1 MRRFLILSGF
11 LLGAALIAPLAVHA
25 DDRDR
30 RYYDRDHRDYH
41 EWNSRED
48 RAYRVYLGE
57 HHRNFRE
64 FSREP
69 RYRQTHYFRWRHRHP
84 DSTLFRVEVR

>member
-1 MRRFLILSGF
+1 VRRFLILSGF
-11 LLGAALIAPLAVHA
+11 LLGAALIAPLAVKA
-25 DDRDR
+25 DDHDR

-41 EWNSRED
+41 EWNTRED

-57 HHRNFRE
+57 QHRNYRE
-64 FSREP
+64 FSRET
-69 RYRQTHYFRWRHRHP
+69 RYRQAHYFRWRHRHP

>member
-11 LLGAALIAPLAVHA
+11 LLGAALIAPLAVNA
-25 DDRDR
+25 DDHDR

-57 HHRNFRE
+57 QHRSYRE
-64 FSREP
+64 FSRET
-69 RYRQTHYFRWRHRHP
+69 RYRRAHYFRWRHRHP